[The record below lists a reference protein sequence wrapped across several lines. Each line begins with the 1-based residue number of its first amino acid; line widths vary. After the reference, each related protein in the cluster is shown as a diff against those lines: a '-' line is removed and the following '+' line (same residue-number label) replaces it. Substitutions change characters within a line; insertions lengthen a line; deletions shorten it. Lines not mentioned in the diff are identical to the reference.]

1 MKCFRVSAAPRESQR
16 HIALAALIVFAASAL
31 SAQQSPASLTLA
43 AARDRANAANPTIAA
58 ARLRRAVNVA
68 GIGVAKERP
77 NPDLLFETAR
87 DAPKQSIGM
96 SIPIELGGKRG
107 RRIDVAQATVV
118 TGDAE
123 VEQII
128 ADVLNEVRRAYFQ
141 AVAAERFVTLA
152 EDTRTLASR
161 ARDGARAR
169 FNAGDGSQADVAQAD
184 LALAA
189 VDDGLIAARG
199 EAAATK
205 AELNALLGQPVG
217 TAVAF
222 ADELAG
228 GSVPPLEAALAD
240 AGRDNR
246 ELQVL
251 DRRIAEQTARRNL
264 ASAQRKSDLTVG
276 GALTLNAQPEFDFG
290 WKANVGITLP
300 ILQSHQAGVAVEEA
314 ELARLR
320 AEREALMARITGGVA
335 AALARVSSARDRMTH
350 FQTVTSPLTVD
361 VDRYAQASYSGGQT
375 PLLGLIVLLQQTRDI
390 RKGGITAGLEYQL
403 ALADLERAMGT
414 TIR

>member
-1 MKCFRVSAAPRESQR
+1 
-16 HIALAALIVFAASAL
+16 
-31 SAQQSPASLTLA
+31 
-43 AARDRANAANPTIAA
+43 
-58 ARLRRAVNVA
+58 
-68 GIGVAKERP
+68 
-77 NPDLLFETAR
+77 
-87 DAPKQSIGM
+87 M
-96 SIPIELGGKRG
+96 SIPIELGGKRA
-107 RRIDVAQATVV
+107 RRIDVAQATVL

-123 VEQII
+123 VDQII
-128 ADVLNEVRRAYFQ
+128 ADVLNDVRRAYFE

-152 EDTRTLASR
+152 EDTRTLAGR
-161 ARDGARAR
+161 ARDAARAR
-169 FNAGDGSQADVAQAD
+169 FTAGDGSQADVAQSE

-205 AELNALLGQPVG
+205 VELNALLGQPVG
-217 TAVAF
+217 TPLTF
-222 ADELAG
+222 ADDLTG
-228 GSVPPLEAALAD
+228 GAVPTLEAALAE
-240 AGRDNR
+240 AGGANR

-251 DRRIAEQTARRNL
+251 DHRIAEQTARRNL

-276 GALTLNAQPEFDFG
+276 GGLTLNAQPDFDFG

-314 ELARLR
+314 ELARLH
-320 AEREALMARITGGVA
+320 AERDALVARMTGGVA

-350 FQTVTSPLTVD
+350 FQSVTSPLTVD
-361 VDRYAQASYSGGQT
+361 VDRYAQASYTGGQT

-390 RKGGITAGLEYQL
+390 RKGGITASLEYQI
-403 ALADLERAMGT
+403 ALADLEKAMGT

>member
-1 MKCFRVSAAPRESQR
+1 MKILRVSAPPREGRR
-16 HIALAALIVFAASAL
+16 HTALAALIVLAASAL
-31 SAQQSPASLTLA
+31 SAQQSPASLTLE
-43 AARDRANAANPTIAA
+43 AARERANAANPTIVA

-77 NPDLLFETAR
+77 NPDLLFEAAR
-87 DAPKQSIGM
+87 DAPKQSLGM
-96 SIPIELGGKRG
+96 SIPIELGGKRA
-107 RRIDVAQATVV
+107 RRIDVAQATVL

-123 VEQII
+123 VDQII
-128 ADVLNEVRRAYFQ
+128 ADVLNDVRRTYFE

-152 EDTRTLASR
+152 DDTRTLATR
-161 ARDGARAR
+161 ARDAARAR
-169 FNAGDGSQADVAQAD
+169 FTAGDGSQADVAQAE

-217 TAVAF
+217 TPLTF
-222 ADELAG
+222 GDDLAAG
-228 GSVPPLEAALAD
+228 AIPTLDAALAD
-240 AGRDNR
+240 AGRANR

-251 DRRIAEQTARRNL
+251 DRRIAEQEARRNL
-264 ASAQRKSDLTVG
+264 ASAQRKSDLTLG
-276 GALTLNAQPEFDFG
+276 GAATFNAQPDFTFG

-361 VDRYAQASYSGGQT
+361 VDRYAQASYTGGQT
-375 PLLGLIVLLQQTRDI
+375 PLLDLIVLLQQTRDI
-390 RKGGITAGLEYQL
+390 RKGGITASLEYQV
-403 ALADLERAMGT
+403 ALADLEKAMGT